1 MKAFEFRELSDSELQ
16 KRLQEEQE
24 NLSHLKFQKVI
35 GQLENPMKIDHIKKD
50 IARMRTVLRERALGT
65 LPKKAAPSQAQAP
78 AQEQKA

>member
-1 MKAFEFRELSDSELQ
+1 MKAFEFRQLSDSELQ

-50 IARMRTVLRERALGT
+50 IARMNTILRERALGT
-65 LPKKAAPSQAQAP
+65 VIPKTEKVHVP
-78 AQEQKA
+78 AQEEKK